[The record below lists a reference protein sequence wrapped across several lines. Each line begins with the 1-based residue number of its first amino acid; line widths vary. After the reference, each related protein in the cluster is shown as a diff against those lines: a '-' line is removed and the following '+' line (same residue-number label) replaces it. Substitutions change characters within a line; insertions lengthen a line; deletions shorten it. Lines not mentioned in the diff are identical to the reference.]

1 MVTKSN
7 RRVYS
12 SILLNNYHK
21 NASIVFD
28 DPKRIRNIMHHIHK
42 YIDRNSEVLNYPAPT
57 KRMPFNV
64 NGEDGNIIFDNMDIT
79 DTKQMQ
85 TMINKIE
92 RSKAKS
98 AVLKT
103 PLVVSITLLLREA
116 VLRNKRNE
124 ANTLMM
130 YLVFAFYWSLQ
141 YRQIKFEPPE
151 AVVQYTLNN
160 ASNRFYFKTKGT
172 LFAVLHDVAEVNHKS
187 STKFLI
193 SEDDDDI
200 LTYIMNIRTRV
211 SSTLVR
217 FTELLMK
224 NIESKEYLNTVADS
238 NDEENYYETQSLSS
252 EIEKVVSKSIMY
264 FYKNKIDMK
273 MINISSKLNSTPPN
287 MLKGVME
294 NIKTEE
300 QIVFERLV
308 RAAIKIY
315 FKDNRA
321 SIEKL
326 GTKQFVA
333 ISMALFAK
341 SNSNDKDVAFVKE
354 ELEKLLN
361 KYSETYLQTTRQAT
375 KVNYRKSIY
384 CYIVLHIVYSVNN

>member
-1 MVTKSN
+1 MT
-7 RRVYS
+7 
-12 SILLNNYHK
+12 
-21 NASIVFD
+21 
-28 DPKRIRNIMHHIHK
+28 
-42 YIDRNSEVLNYPAPT
+42 
-57 KRMPFNV
+57 
-64 NGEDGNIIFDNMDIT
+64 
-79 DTKQMQ
+79 
-85 TMINKIE
+85 
-92 RSKAKS
+92 
-98 AVLKT
+98 
-103 PLVVSITLLLREA
+103 
-116 VLRNKRNE
+116 
-124 ANTLMM
+124 
-130 YLVFAFYWSLQ
+130 
-141 YRQIKFEPPE
+141 
-151 AVVQYTLNN
+151 
-160 ASNRFYFKTKGT
+160 
-172 LFAVLHDVAEVNHKS
+172 
-187 STKFLI
+187 
-193 SEDDDDI
+193 
-200 LTYIMNIRTRV
+200 
-211 SSTLVR
+211 
-217 FTELLMK
+217 
-224 NIESKEYLNTVADS
+224 
-238 NDEENYYETQSLSS
+238 
-252 EIEKVVSKSIMY
+252 EKVVSKSIMY